1 MIKWIVLTEKG
12 TKSMAVSKSMTT
24 SSKIILLFLCLFA
37 EKALLAVPAAPN
49 QHTLNQPDGS
59 QFKARQWGDEWN
71 HGWETLDGYSI
82 VRDACSGS
90 WRFATTQAEGKLV
103 ATDVLVGSNKLPPP
117 NTPKHL
123 RPVGRALDKIKQRK
137 VDCLHGRTKHQ

>member
-1 MIKWIVLTEKG
+1 MVTNTPIIVC
-12 TKSMAVSKSMTT
+12 
-24 SSKIILLFLCLFA
+24 SKIILLSFLLFA
-37 EKALLAVPAAPN
+37 GKALAVPAAPI
-49 QHTLNQPDGS
+49 QHTLSQPDGV

-71 HGWETLDGYSI
+71 HGWETPDGYSI

-90 WRFATTQAEGKLV
+90 WRFATTQAEGKLI

-123 RPVGRALDKIKQRK
+123 RPLDRALDKTKQRQ
-137 VDCLHGRTKHQ
+137 VNCLHGTTKHQ

>member
-1 MIKWIVLTEKG
+1 
-12 TKSMAVSKSMTT
+12 MAASKFITT
-24 SSKIILLFLCLFA
+24 GSKTILLFFFLFA
-37 EKALLAVPAAPN
+37 GKVLLAVPAAPN
-49 QHTLNQPDGS
+49 QHTLKQPDGS

-71 HGWETLDGYSI
+71 HGWETPDGYSI

-90 WRFATTQAEGKLV
+90 WRFATTQAEGKLI

-123 RPVGRALDKIKQRK
+123 RPIDRALDKTKQRQ
-137 VDCLHGRTKHQ
+137 VNCLHGTTKHQ

>member
-1 MIKWIVLTEKG
+1 
-12 TKSMAVSKSMTT
+12 MAVSKSMTT
-24 SSKIILLFLCLFA
+24 GSKIILLFLCLFA

-71 HGWETLDGYSI
+71 PGWETLDGYSI